1 MIKAEDIFFS
11 LDKLNEIKFPE
22 SKTYNVMLL
31 NNNPVNSIQDVELEI
46 SDVVSVLDKNKEEL
60 GRIIDVNIVKKLSNI
75 DNSNTIKVLEK
86 DKLKI
91 FKITKLIKEE
101 YINIQWGKF
110 EDKNKDRLI
119 ENLNN
124 KHKIPLLK
132 NGKKHYWLLPH
143 DGAVEVSIEKDT
155 IKVLSERK
163 LNMSKLDGKTSRVEI
178 YIIHL
183 QNIIFNKEVGK
194 EIDITE
200 HFKKDINTKFTE
212 LWIKY
217 NNIEKK
223 LLKEKSENTKKVKVN
238 DYKIEEGKLK
248 IETNSF
254 QKDENLLS
262 VWEKCIGDSLK
273 VAYKDNNDKVV
284 SYSIGELS
292 KVDHDNIEI
301 DIESDLVLNKMKKNS
316 SILISQMGDEIR
328 INRRDRAMFKLK
340 TSQASM
346 KGLSK
351 ILTGE
356 HKYSDNRGKYKLK
369 DTLVGKFLPEENQRK
384 AVEGAINT
392 PEIFLIQG
400 PPGTGKTTIIRKIVS
415 ELTKNRGKD
424 KLNKNDILVTAYQNT
439 AVDNVID
446 KLNDTGGIAYRH
458 FGANIESNS
467 ALYKE
472 ISNDIIK
479 GVSENLGSEDEEKK
493 VIMKRIIAILS
504 RVDNCISINEINTYL
519 KEALEIYKESFSIRD
534 EVVNEFEKII
544 DSIEKKASEGIKSN
558 YDTSIIKNYI
568 TDIDKETDL
577 IECYDKLYDLQQ
589 EIDDYMKEVEEKQT
603 LRICSEIKDMIEDAE
618 ELIEEAQ
625 EKKFR
630 SYLNELSRIISEAKE
645 IRKSEYDTEEIKNSI
660 KIFRVTLKAY
670 FSENINSSNDNK
682 EKKYEILENWI
693 YELENNPNKLSSVLK
708 KYSDILATTCQK
720 VGSKSFYNLKAID
733 TYEYV
738 IVDEAA
744 RANPLDLLIPL
755 VTGKKVLLVGDH
767 KQLPHLI
774 EQDIESRLKDDEK
787 IDEEV
792 YEKHIKES
800 LFGQLFEDVPEDRK
814 VMLNTQYRMSK
825 EIGDIVSELFYDNK
839 LNTGTD
845 VVNDTPLFTGNSLV
859 SIDVKG
865 QEDKE
870 TNENEVEKIC
880 KILKEIDI
888 EGHFDIGIITFYKK
902 QASLLQNEIKSLG
915 LVNNIPVVN
924 TVDAFQGKENDII
937 ILSTVRTKGLG
948 FTTNKNRLNV
958 AMSRAKKLL
967 VFVSDMENMKRNEM
981 YSKIF
986 SKSKVVK

>member
-1 MIKAEDIFFS
+1 
-11 LDKLNEIKFPE
+11 
-22 SKTYNVMLL
+22 
-31 NNNPVNSIQDVELEI
+31 
-46 SDVVSVLDKNKEEL
+46 
-60 GRIIDVNIVKKLSNI
+60 
-75 DNSNTIKVLEK
+75 
-86 DKLKI
+86 
-91 FKITKLIKEE
+91 
-101 YINIQWGKF
+101 
-110 EDKNKDRLI
+110 
-119 ENLNN
+119 
-124 KHKIPLLK
+124 
-132 NGKKHYWLLPH
+132 
-143 DGAVEVSIEKDT
+143 
-155 IKVLSERK
+155 
-163 LNMSKLDGKTSRVEI
+163 
-178 YIIHL
+178 
-183 QNIIFNKEVGK
+183 
-194 EIDITE
+194 
-200 HFKKDINTKFTE
+200 
-212 LWIKY
+212 
-217 NNIEKK
+217 
-223 LLKEKSENTKKVKVN
+223 
-238 DYKIEEGKLK
+238 
-248 IETNSF
+248 
-254 QKDENLLS
+254 
-262 VWEKCIGDSLK
+262 
-273 VAYKDNNDKVV
+273 
-284 SYSIGELS
+284 
-292 KVDHDNIEI
+292 
-301 DIESDLVLNKMKKNS
+301 
-316 SILISQMGDEIR
+316 
-328 INRRDRAMFKLK
+328 
-340 TSQASM
+340 M